1 MKKTALY
8 AGSFD
13 PFTNGHLHV
22 VKTAANLFDRVII
35 DMGVNAKKVRKFDQ
49 DLMKRAIEE
58 TMMELGLDNVDVI
71 IYDGATVDLAE
82 QENVNIL
89 IRGVRNAGDLVEEE
103 DLAFR
108 NYEASGIDTIYVRAG
123 ETGSVSSSMVR
134 DFIYYNKPI
143 DKYVPG
149 PVKKLIHEQTG
160 M

>member
-1 MKKTALY
+1 MKTALY

-22 VKTAANLFDRVII
+22 VQTAANLFDRLII
-35 DMGVNAKKVRKFDQ
+35 DMGANSKKTRKYSPE
-49 DLMKRAIEE
+49 LMKKAIEE
-58 TMMELGLDNVDVI
+58 TMEELGINNVDVI
-71 IYDGATVDLAE
+71 IYEGATVDLAE
-82 QENVNIL
+82 KEGVDIL
-89 IRGVRNAGDLVEEE
+89 IRGIRNAGDLVEEE

-123 ETGSVSSSMVR
+123 VTGSISSSMVR
-134 DFIYYNKPI
+134 DFVQYNKPI

-149 PVKKLIHEQTG
+149 PVKRLIMNKTD